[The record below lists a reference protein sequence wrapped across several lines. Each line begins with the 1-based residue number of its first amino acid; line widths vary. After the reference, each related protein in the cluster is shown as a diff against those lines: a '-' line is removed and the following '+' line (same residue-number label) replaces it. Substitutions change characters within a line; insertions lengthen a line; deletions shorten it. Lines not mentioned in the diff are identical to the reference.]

1 MTSSS
6 NRIINS
12 GGQMVNGMMG
22 NNDGHNV
29 MTTASQQTMMSSQQQ
44 QQQQPMRQMGNNPN
58 INLVNALTG
67 PPGAKMV
74 NTSNGPLLSL
84 GGGDMNSGMNNGM
97 MLGGNKPPNM
107 NSLMGMMPG
116 QQQQQQQMRPN
127 MMVRQTMMPQ
137 FQQRAPNAGGMVQN
151 QPRMMNVRLANPQ
164 GGPPGS
170 VTMVSGQ
177 QFVNTSGV
185 QGNMV
190 MTQGQ
195 LRPGQAQQLG
205 QGGMQQV
212 STATVNLPPR
222 YPTQLEQSG
231 EHSNFTIR
239 RLNFKSLVISCSKL
253 QKIYLH
259 FKKV

>member
-1 MTSSS
+1 MTSAS

-22 NNDGHNV
+22 NNDGGHNV
-29 MTTASQQTMMSSQQQ
+29 MTTASQQPMMSS
-44 QQQQPMRQMGNNPN
+44 QQQQPMRQMGGNNPN

-84 GGGDMNSGMNNGM
+84 GGDMGSGMNNGM
-97 MLGGNKPPNM
+97 MIGGNKPPNM

-116 QQQQQQQMRPN
+116 QQQQQQPQQQQQQMRPGN
-127 MMVRQTMMPQ
+127 MMVRQAMLPQQ
-137 FQQRAPNAGGMVQN
+137 FQQRAPNAGGMVQT
-151 QPRMMNVRLANPQ
+151 QPGTRMMNVRLANAQ

-177 QFVNTSGV
+177 QFVNASGV

-205 QGGMQQV
+205 QGMQQV

-231 EHSNFTIR
+231 KPFWQQQLCYKI
-239 RLNFKSLVISCSKL
+239 SLLID
-253 QKIYLH
+253 
-259 FKKV
+259 